1 MLCASIALTFSIA
14 VPGAWVAAADLVV
27 NIGHAA
33 PTSGWPDGVG
43 IESENGVRMAIEHLN
58 ARGTMVGGTRV
69 VFTLVAAD
77 DAGDEDKAR
86 AAARRLLAA
95 NVSGVVG
102 HLTSGATIAA
112 AQIYAR
118 AGIPQ
123 ISPSATSPAYTRL
136 GSSTAFRL
144 IADDTQI
151 ARALG
156 HHAVAEM
163 KAVRVVVIDDQSRYG
178 RGLVEEFSKVVV
190 AAGGHVVES
199 LHTNG
204 RMTDFSALLSVVK
217 ARNADAIFF
226 GGFDREAG
234 LMIKQMRRLGIA
246 ARFLVG
252 DGACTPDLVSYWA
265 GGAARDDQVVCATPA
280 GVPGVGAPAVA
291 RFALDYA
298 KRFEV
303 EPEFFAPYA
312 YDAVMVMVDAMVRAG
327 STEPAKY
334 LPALAATSGYQ
345 GVTGIISFDEKG
357 DVRDPALGIFTY
369 RDEERRL
376 IRIVR

>member
-1 MLCASIALTFSIA
+1 MAA
-14 VPGAWVAAADLVV
+14 PGALAAADLAVR
-27 NIGHAA
+27 IGHVA

-43 IESENGVRMAIEHLN
+43 IESENGARMAIEHLN
-58 ARGTMVGGTRV
+58 ARGITVGGRRV
-69 VFTLVAAD
+69 AFALVAAD
-77 DAGDEDKAR
+77 DAGDEATAR
-86 AAARRLLAA
+86 MAAARLVAA
-95 NVSGVVG
+95 KVSGVVG
-102 HLTSGATIAA
+102 HLTSGPTIAA
-112 AQIYAR
+112 APVYAN

-136 GSSTAFRL
+136 GLSTTFRL
-144 IADDTQI
+144 IADDTHV
-151 ARALG
+151 ARALAN
-156 HHAVAEM
+156 HAVAEM
-163 KAVRVVVIDDQSRYG
+163 KAQRVLVIDDRSRYG
-178 RGLVEEFSKVVV
+178 RGLAEEFSKIVV

-217 ARNADAIFF
+217 DRNPDAIFF

-234 LMIKQMRRLGIA
+234 LMIKQMKDLGIGA
-246 ARFLVG
+246 TFLAG
-252 DGACTPDLVSYWA
+252 DGACTPDLVSYWS
-265 GGAARDDQVVCATPA
+265 GGAASDDQVVCATPA
-280 GVPGVGAPAVA
+280 GVPGVGTPPVA

-334 LPALAATSGYQ
+334 LPALAATRDYR
-345 GVTGIISFDEKG
+345 GVTGVISFDDKG
-357 DVRDPALGIFTY
+357 DVREPALGLFTY
-369 RDEERRL
+369 RDEERLL